1 MSNSPNQ
8 NEPAW
13 SVLASW
19 LLSAL
24 LVALVG
30 LALARAES
38 WTESQVLSW
47 SAGLFGVFGI
57 AFLLASRSPDYP
69 WLFRYLTTVA
79 RRHRRRFRLGGLITR
94 GEPHAAGWLC
104 LAIGV
109 LLGGL
114 ALFLQ

>member
-1 MSNSPNQ
+1 VSNPANQ
-8 NEPAW
+8 NEPTWPVMA
-13 SVLASW
+13 AW

-38 WTESQVLSW
+38 WTEAQVLTW
-47 SAGLFGVFGI
+47 SAGLFCVFGI
-57 AFLLASRSPDYP
+57 AFLLASRCPDHP
-69 WLFRYLTTVA
+69 WLFRYLMTVA
-79 RRHRRRFRLGGLITR
+79 HRQRRWFRLGGFITR

-109 LLGGL
+109 LLAAL
-114 ALFLQ
+114 ARLL